1 MLKVIAQD
9 FIKPDAV
16 DIVLPLYRQLV
27 EQTRAE
33 PLCVAYD
40 LFENQKDPG
49 HFIFVEEW
57 PDQAALDAHCQT
69 EHCTRLVPVIN
80 AHQRQDP
87 TFLLMDKV
95 A

>member
-33 PLCVAYD
+33 PLCIAYD
-40 LFENQKDPG
+40 LFEDQKDPG

-69 EHCTRLVPVIN
+69 EHFTRLVPLIN

-87 TFLLMDKV
+87 TFILMDKV